1 MRHVPHFCSYAV
13 RITFLWKIVVSSAFL
28 TEISE
33 FMYRKRYSKQT
44 VVIYLKFITS
54 FIRFHQYKHPKTMHD
69 LEVES
74 YLSYLVNVKNVSA
87 NTQALA
93 LNALVFL
100 YKQVINKPL
109 NVDLGFI
116 RSTRHA
122 KLPVVLTKSEV
133 THFFKYV
140 DHKQKLPILLLYGS
154 GLRLMECLR
163 LRCQDID
170 FDYKAVKI
178 WNGKGGK
185 NRIVTLSEALVPD
198 LIKQIEVVKHYF
210 AIDSNNPD
218 YAGVYLPHL
227 LREKYP
233 NAAYDLN
240 WHYLFPS
247 RNLSVDPEKKV
258 IRRHHLDQRTIQK
271 AVKKAAIAASIDKQV
286 TPHTLRHSFA
296 THLLQN
302 GADIRTVQEQLGHSD
317 LRTTQI
323 YTHILQRGGNAV
335 VSPLDTL

>member
-1 MRHVPHFCSYAV
+1 
-13 RITFLWKIVVSSAFL
+13 IVSSAFL

-33 FMYRKRYSKQT
+33 FMYRKRYAKQT
-44 VVIYLKFITS
+44 IIIYLKFIQS

-87 NTQALA
+87 NTQAIA

-100 YKQVINKPL
+100 YKQVINNPL
-109 NVDLGFI
+109 NIDLGFV
-116 RSTRHA
+116 RSHRQA
-122 KLPVVLTKSEV
+122 KLPVVLTRAEISRLFE
-133 THFFKYV
+133 HV
-140 DHKQKLPILLLYGS
+140 DENQKLVVSLLYGS

-170 FDYKAVKI
+170 FDYKAIKI

-185 NRIVTLSEALVPD
+185 HRVVTLAEALIPD
-198 LIKQIEVVKHYF
+198 LIKQIDTVKHYF
-210 AIDSNNPD
+210 AIDNNNPK

-233 NAAYDLN
+233 NAAYDLK

-247 RNLSVDPEKKV
+247 TNLSKDPENKA
-258 IRRHHLDQRTIQK
+258 IRRHHIDQRTLQR
-271 AVKKAAIAASIDKQV
+271 AVKSAAKKASIDKSV

-317 LRTTQI
+317 VRTTQI
-323 YTHILQRGGNAV
+323 YTHILQRGGNGV
-335 VSPLDTL
+335 ISPLDNFTI

>member
-1 MRHVPHFCSYAV
+1 
-13 RITFLWKIVVSSAFL
+13 
-28 TEISE
+28 
-33 FMYRKRYSKQT
+33 
-44 VVIYLKFITS
+44 
-54 FIRFHQYKHPKTMHD
+54 MHD
-69 LEVES
+69 IEVES

-87 NTQALA
+87 NTQAIA

-100 YKQVINKPL
+100 YKQVINNPL
-109 NVDLGFI
+109 NIDLGFV
-116 RSTRHA
+116 RSHRQA
-122 KLPVVLTKSEV
+122 KLPVVLTRAEV
-133 THFFKYV
+133 SRLFEHV
-140 DHKQKLPILLLYGS
+140 DENQKLAVSLLYGS

-170 FDYKAVKI
+170 FDYKAIKI

-185 NRIVTLSEALVPD
+185 HRVVTLAEALIPD
-198 LIKQIEVVKHYF
+198 LIKQIDTAKHYF
-210 AIDSNNPD
+210 AIDNNNPN

-233 NAAYDLN
+233 NAAYDLK

-247 RNLSVDPEKKV
+247 TNLSKDPETKAL
-258 IRRHHLDQRTIQK
+258 RRHHIDQRTLQR
-271 AVKKAAIAASIDKQV
+271 AVKSATKKAGIDKTV

-302 GADIRTVQEQLGHSD
+302 GADIRTVQEQLGHTD
-317 LRTTQI
+317 VRTTQI

-335 VSPLDTL
+335 ISPLDNFNM